1 MSERVYVGED
11 LFGFQ
16 IGKFLI
22 AIVAQEQR
30 LAPVADENHGP
41 MGDCKLI
48 HIQLLKQRRRLSGR
62 SPSMP
67 ERRI

>member
-30 LAPVADENHGP
+30 
-41 MGDCKLI
+41 
-48 HIQLLKQRRRLSGR
+48 RRLSGR